1 MTNII
6 PLETKNKILEE
17 IKLGERSVASIA
29 QSYGIKPNTVYNW
42 IHRGVSQNSD
52 IMELSRLRRKNKE
65 LYEIMGRLTEAI
77 EIFKKK

>member
-6 PLETKNKILEE
+6 PLETKNKILDE
-17 IKLGERSVASIA
+17 IKLGERSVAKIA
-29 QSYGIKPNTVYNW
+29 EAYGVKPNTVYNW
-42 IHRGVSQNSD
+42 VHRGVSQSSD
-52 IMELSRLRRKNKE
+52 IMEIRRLRRKNKE